1 VFDRVLL
8 TDYMTIPRFSAN
20 DDFDPAVLTRSAEL
34 VRISVPRTSVRRPII
49 HGGCVDWIDAA
60 AQ

>member
-1 VFDRVLL
+1 
-8 TDYMTIPRFSAN
+8 MTIPRFSAN